1 MHPETRPSP
10 TPRSKWRTRFGWFGA
25 FLLLLAALTLSFSP
39 ATPPMA
45 PPTAIHVRDA
55 RAVFHR
61 VRGVAG
67 RSDPKPIAVSWA
79 EARGIALLIG
89 HAAKVERI
97 AIDQDGDA
105 LRATASIPLRWGP
118 WINLDARITPS
129 DPGFPD
135 IALKVGRLPIPA
147 FVTRSAIWVA
157 RSVLRWRGAKVPHA
171 DDVVRSLTVAPS
183 GIVAALV
190 IPKDTQL
197 FKSFNQAQFAPV
209 DTKAAAE
216 AYCALARV
224 QRADPDKRLAVQLR
238 RAFAHR
244 PTAATPEDQN
254 RSALIAV
261 AMLTGSGQIGK
272 IAGDVSSQTQDCK
285 IPPQALTLLGRAD
298 LGSHWSISAALA
310 SIFGPDLS
318 QAMGTW
324 KEVSDSGASG
334 SGFSFIDLAAD
345 RSGIH
350 TAGRALNP
358 DTAAALA
365 IEIQGASD
373 ERLLP
378 VKALALSEGLS
389 EQAFTKRYISTES
402 AQYGQ
407 MIIRIDR
414 VLSRQG
420 H

>member
-1 MHPETRPSP
+1 M
-10 TPRSKWRTRFGWFGA
+10 
-25 FLLLLAALTLSFSP
+25 LLAALTLSFSP

-45 PPTAIHVRDA
+45 PPSAAHVRDA

-67 RSDPKPIAVSWA
+67 RADPKPIAVTWV

-89 HAAKVERI
+89 RAAKIDRI
-97 AIDQDGDA
+97 AINQDRDA
-105 LRATASIPLRWGP
+105 LHATASIPLRWGP
-118 WINLDARITPS
+118 WINLDARVTPAAQ
-129 DPGFPD
+129 GFPA
-135 IALKVGRLPIPA
+135 IALKIGRLPIPA
-147 FVTRSAIWVA
+147 FMTRGAIWVA
-157 RSVLRWRGAKVPHA
+157 RGVLRLRGVDVPPA
-171 DDVVRSLTVAPS
+171 DDVVRSLAVAPS
-183 GIVAALV
+183 GITATLM

-209 DTKAAAE
+209 DTQATAAI
-216 AYCALARV
+216 YCTLARL
-224 QRADPDKRLAVQLR
+224 QRTDPDERLAVQLR

-244 PTAATPEDQN
+244 QTAERREDQN

-261 AMLTGSGQIGK
+261 AMLTGAGQIGK

-285 IPPQALTLLGRAD
+285 IPAQDLTLLGRAD

-324 KEVSDSGASG
+324 KEVSDSGTNG

-350 TAGRALNP
+350 AAGRALDP
-358 DTAAALA
+358 HTGDALA
-365 IEIQGASD
+365 TEMKSAAD

-378 VKALALSEGLS
+378 VKALALAEGLS
-389 EQAFTKRYISTES
+389 EQAFTQRFISTES
-402 AQYGQ
+402 AEYSQ
-407 MIIRIDR
+407 MITRIDR
-414 VLSRQG
+414 VLTRQDEQ
-420 H
+420 